1 MGAAFQGKHRLDR
14 SRVGRE
20 LVPHTI
26 NCQPDLPAGPRSPQ
40 VEVLLLGPAGLGQPD
55 LVPGD
60 ERSGGL
66 GTSETPN
73 LQPATRPGT
82 PPFHRMESRDQGGP
96 GTGN

>member
-14 SRVGRE
+14 SCVGRE

-26 NCQPDLPAGPRSPQ
+26 NCQPDLLAGAPSPQ

-55 LVPGD
+55 LVLRD
-60 ERSGGL
+60 L
-66 GTSETPN
+66 GTRETPN

-82 PPFHRMESRDQGGP
+82 LPSHRMESRDQGGP